1 MAVAKM
7 TRKARLTLAALIAV
21 CVLPVAASYLAF
33 YVWPPSG
40 RSNYGALVT
49 PTPLPDGALGTPAG
63 GAFARDDIKG
73 FWTYVVVAPAACD
86 EACRQALYFTRQ
98 VRTAQA
104 KESPRVARVWLLSDD
119 GVPDAALLA
128 EHPELVVARAERPW
142 LDQLDGEAVAQVWLA
157 DPRGQVM
164 MRYPTELDPKGMIK
178 DLARLLKYSQVG

>member
-7 TRKARLTLAALIAV
+7 TRKARLTLVALIAV

-49 PTPLPDGALGTPAG
+49 PTLLPEGALATPGG
-63 GAFARDDIKG
+63 GAFARDDVKG
-73 FWTYVVVAPAACD
+73 FWTYVVVAPAACN
-86 EACRQALYFTRQ
+86 APCQQALYFTRQ

-104 KESPRVARVWLLSDD
+104 QEAGRVARVWLLSDG

-128 EHPELVVARAERPW
+128 EHPELMVARADGRW
-142 LDQLDGEAVAQVWLA
+142 LEQLDGKAVAQVWLA

-164 MRYPTELDPKGMIK
+164 MRYPVELDPKGMIK
-178 DLARLLKYSQVG
+178 DLARLLKYSQVS

>member
-1 MAVAKM
+1 MAAAKM
-7 TRKARLTLAALIAV
+7 TRKARLTLAALVTV
-21 CVLPVAASYLAF
+21 CVLPVVASYLAF

-49 PTPLPDGALGTPAG
+49 PTPLPDGALATPGG

-86 EACRQALYFTRQ
+86 AACRQALYLTRQ

-104 KESPRVARVWLLSDD
+104 QEADRVARVWLLSD
-119 GVPDAALLA
+119 GGAPDAALLA
-128 EHPELVVARAERPW
+128 EHPELMVARADSRW
-142 LDQLDGEAVAQVWLA
+142 LAQLDGQAMAQVWLA

-164 MRYPTELDPKGMIK
+164 MRYPAELDPKGMLK
-178 DLARLLKYSQVG
+178 DLARLLKYSQVS